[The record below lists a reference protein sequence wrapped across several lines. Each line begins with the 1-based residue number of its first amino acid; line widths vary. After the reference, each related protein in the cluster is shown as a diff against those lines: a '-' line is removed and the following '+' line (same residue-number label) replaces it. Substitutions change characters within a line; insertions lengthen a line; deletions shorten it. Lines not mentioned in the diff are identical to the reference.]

1 MIPGASVI
9 ATNLATNQ
17 ELRTITTETG
27 NFTIPAL
34 SAGNYSLTVEQPG
47 FRKFVQTGIT
57 VQVAQTLRIDVSLQV
72 GAVDNQVTVNADA
85 PLLRTES
92 AEQSTV
98 LSGDKV
104 NQLPLNFANNGVR
117 NPLVFLQL
125 APGTSVGGWNDI
137 RVNGSPRGTFRVIF
151 EGQDSTSALNPRLF
165 NESQPSIDGVEEF
178 TLQSTNYSAEFGQVG
193 GGLVNF
199 TARSG
204 TKDYHG
210 TAYEYL
216 NNEALNAAPAFSPI
230 AQGGSKA
237 KTRIRQHDFGGTFGG
252 PVRLPKIYD
261 GRNRTFV
268 FFNIEVY
275 HQKENRFNGFG
286 NLPNAAYRNG
296 DFSNLLTGRVLAT
309 DPLGRS
315 ILEGAIYD
323 PTMSRIVDGKVVRD
337 PFPGN
342 RIPTT
347 RFDPIAA
354 KIQNLFPSPDPAY
367 ADRLV
372 NNFER
377 RFSYRRIEQIP
388 SWKVDHNFS
397 ARNKLAV
404 YFGMQRT
411 RKDNG
416 QDGLPD
422 PISQRRDQPITSKTI
437 RVSHDYFFT
446 PTMINHFGIGY
457 QRYYNPD
464 TTPITTY
471 DAEKELGLKGAQV
484 TGFPRLTGLQASD
497 NLGPTNYQLYTQDKP
512 TVVES
517 FTWVRRSHTLKF
529 GGEWRIDTFNN
540 LANNGATGTYNFAAA
555 QTGLPST
562 EGQNLQGGT
571 IGYGYA
577 SFLLGLVSTA
587 SINNPTAVGFRRTGW
602 SGFVQDSWKLTP
614 KLTLELGLRYDL
626 QRALHALYYRTT
638 MFSPQ
643 VVNPAAGGRR
653 GGSLFACYG
662 PAYPYAFGPRLGF
675 AYSFNPKT
683 VLRGGWGLTYGSV
696 GGFNYIGAGNSLGF
710 GFNRFDFSNPAF
722 GEAAVVFKNGLTYDS
737 SGLYAQN
744 ISPGIRPSP
753 GALDSPPA
761 YVDPNGGRPPRVNNW
776 VLNVQ
781 REVTRNLVVEA
792 AYVGNRGVWFEQ
804 RGLVDLN
811 AIDPASL
818 KARGL
823 DVTKAEDQAVLTSRL
838 NSPLAQSRGFGA
850 PYPGYP
856 LTATVAQS
864 LRPYPQFGGIG
875 IILSPLGNTWYDS
888 LQVKATQRLAR
899 GLDFILAYTWSK
911 NLATVTEQ
919 GGGSVPLNNIFDRGS
934 IKTLSP
940 NDQPHIFVAS
950 FRYEAPALAWMRGN
964 AWKRAAFEG
973 WNVSGIFRY
982 ASGEPILIPNAQ
994 NSLGNLIFRSTYA
1007 NRVAGEPLF
1016 TKDLNCGCIDANR
1029 DFVLNPKAW
1038 ADAPPGTFGV
1048 TSVYQSDYRTSHNT
1062 SEDMSFGK
1070 LTRFGERTS
1079 L

>member
-1 MIPGASVI
+1 
-9 ATNLATNQ
+9 
-17 ELRTITTETG
+17 
-27 NFTIPAL
+27 
-34 SAGNYSLTVEQPG
+34 
-47 FRKFVQTGIT
+47 
-57 VQVAQTLRIDVSLQV
+57 
-72 GAVDNQVTVNADA
+72 
-85 PLLRTES
+85 
-92 AEQSTV
+92 
-98 LSGDKV
+98 
-104 NQLPLNFANNGVR
+104 
-117 NPLVFLQL
+117 
-125 APGTSVGGWNDI
+125 
-137 RVNGSPRGTFRVIF
+137 
-151 EGQDSTSALNPRLF
+151 
-165 NESQPSIDGVEEF
+165 
-178 TLQSTNYSAEFGQVG
+178 
-193 GGLVNF
+193 
-199 TARSG
+199 
-204 TKDYHG
+204 
-210 TAYEYL
+210 
-216 NNEALNAAPAFSPI
+216 
-230 AQGGSKA
+230 
-237 KTRIRQHDFGGTFGG
+237 
-252 PVRLPKIYD
+252 
-261 GRNRTFV
+261 
-268 FFNIEVY
+268 
-275 HQKENRFNGFG
+275 
-286 NLPNAAYRNG
+286 
-296 DFSNLLTGRVLAT
+296 
-309 DPLGRS
+309 
-315 ILEGAIYD
+315 
-323 PTMSRIVDGKVVRD
+323 
-337 PFPGN
+337 
-342 RIPTT
+342 
-347 RFDPIAA
+347 
-354 KIQNLFPSPDPAY
+354 
-367 ADRLV
+367 
-372 NNFER
+372 
-377 RFSYRRIEQIP
+377 
-388 SWKVDHNFS
+388 
-397 ARNKLAV
+397 
-404 YFGMQRT
+404 
-411 RKDNG
+411 
-416 QDGLPD
+416 
-422 PISQRRDQPITSKTI
+422 
-437 RVSHDYFFT
+437 
-446 PTMINHFGIGY
+446 
-457 QRYYNPD
+457 
-464 TTPITTY
+464 
-471 DAEKELGLKGAQV
+471 
-484 TGFPRLTGLQASD
+484 
-497 NLGPTNYQLYTQDKP
+497 
-512 TVVES
+512 
-517 FTWVRRSHTLKF
+517 
-529 GGEWRIDTFNN
+529 
-540 LANNGATGTYNFAAA
+540 
-555 QTGLPST
+555 
-562 EGQNLQGGT
+562 
-571 IGYGYA
+571 
-577 SFLLGLVSTA
+577 
-587 SINNPTAVGFRRTGW
+587 
-602 SGFVQDSWKLTP
+602 
-614 KLTLELGLRYDL
+614 
-626 QRALHALYYRTT
+626 
-638 MFSPQ
+638 MFSPD

-653 GGSLFACYG
+653 GGSLFAGYG
-662 PAYPYAFGPRLGF
+662 PGRCNCDLTRTYPYAFGPRLGF

-781 REVTRNLVVEA
+781 REVTGNLVVEA
-792 AYVGNRGVWFEQ
+792 DYVGNRGVWFEQ

-811 AIDPASL
+811 AMDLASL

-919 GGGSVPLNNIFDRGS
+919 GGGSVPLNNIFDRRS

-982 ASGEPILIPNAQ
+982 ASGEPILIPTAQ

-1016 TKDLNCGCIDANR
+1016 TKDLNCGCIDPNR

-1048 TSVYQSDYRTSHNT
+1048 TSVYQSDYRTSRNT

-1079 L
+1079 LEIRVEFFNIFNRVRLFNPDSGNALATRLVNAAGVPQSGFGRINGGGAQSLPRTGQLAMRIRF